1 MIVAM
6 DTAPE
11 IRIVEDAEELAET
24 AAGIIVDLAT
34 SAVAQRGRFT
44 VALAGGETPRATY
57 ERLARPPL
65 SEVMPWARTFVFF
78 GDERGVPADHPDSN
92 YGMARRALLAKVPIP
107 PRQIFRIPGEGSDPE
122 TVASDYAR
130 TLAEELKVR
139 RGEVPRLDLIL
150 LGVGIDGHTA
160 SLFPGS
166 PVLKEVFRTVAA
178 VHAAAAVIPQ
188 RFTLTFPILNGA
200 GCVVFLVSGGVK
212 AKVVK
217 AALAEGAATLPAG
230 MVRPSDGRLIWLL
243 DRAAAALRP
252 ASGARPGAERK

>member
-24 AAGIIVDLAT
+24 AAGMIVDLAT

-78 GDERGVPADHPDSN
+78 GDERGVAVDHPDSN

-107 PRQIFRIPGEGSDPE
+107 PRQIFRIPGDGSDPE
-122 TVASDYAR
+122 IVAADYAR

-139 RGEVPRLDLIL
+139 RGEVPRLDLVL

-188 RFTLTFPILNGA
+188 RFTLTFPILNSA

-243 DRAAAALRP
+243 DRAAAGLLP

>member
-6 DTAPE
+6 DTAAE
-11 IRIVEDAEELAET
+11 IRIVEDADELAET
-24 AAGIIVDLAT
+24 AAGMIVDLAT

-57 ERLARPPL
+57 ERLAVPPL

-122 TVASDYAR
+122 TVATDYAR
-130 TLAEELKVR
+130 TIGEELKVR
-139 RGEVPRLDLIL
+139 RGEVPRLDLVL

-166 PVLKEVFRTVAA
+166 PVLKETFRIVAA
-178 VHAAAAVIPQ
+178 VHAAAASIPE
-188 RFTLTFPILNGA
+188 RITLTYPILNA
-200 GCVVFLVSGGVK
+200 AACVIYLVSGAEK
-212 AKVVK
+212 AKVVR
-217 AALAEGAATLPAG
+217 AALGDRGGAVPAAMVRPTDGRLLWILDRPAAALLPAG
-230 MVRPSDGRLIWLL
+230 
-243 DRAAAALRP
+243 RA
-252 ASGARPGAERK
+252 S

>member
-1 MIVAM
+1 M

-11 IRIVEDAEELAET
+11 IRVVEDAEELAET
-24 AAGIIVDLAT
+24 AAGMIVDLAT

-44 VALAGGETPRATY
+44 IAFAGGETPRATY
-57 ERLARPPL
+57 ERLARQPL

-92 YGMARRALLAKVPIP
+92 YGMAHRALLAKVPIP
-107 PRQIFRIPGEGSDPE
+107 PRQIFRIPGDGSDPE
-122 TVASDYAR
+122 AVATEYAR
-130 TLAEELKVR
+130 TIGEELKVR
-139 RGEVPRLDLIL
+139 RGEVPRLDLVL

-188 RFTLTFPILNGA
+188 RFTLTFPILNA
-200 GCVVFLVSGGVK
+200 AACVVFLVSGGVK

-217 AALAEGAATLPAG
+217 AALAEGTATLPAG

-243 DRAAAALRP
+243 DRAAAALLP
-252 ASGARPGAERK
+252 ASGARPDAERK